1 MSTGL
6 GHGAK
11 LVFLNCHIF
20 VNGMKTC
27 FKNERVL
34 FFFQLL
40 VITICGS
47 CCIGRCVCVC
57 VCRWMWKGCRWMV
70 LPLSEPCLIDAV
82 SFCAQR
88 HKFPLLFRFGAVE
101 EARPELWW
109 CRSSRLQHWH
119 IRGAKSQISKQ
130 VWWTFSG
137 MSAVWIVYLQW
148 TTVGADAP
156 SVCMCCLTSPLNWIR
171 TCVLSGTPWSGQ
183 AVKWNCFTLYSS
195 EVCLCEHTLN
205 QTLPF
210 FSFFKFMSLGV
221 NFLHVLLSVFSE
233 SSWTSPARILW
244 WPAALRTDKACS
256 LQASIFH
263 I

>member
-1 MSTGL
+1 MVRAVSAG
-6 GHGAK
+6 
-11 LVFLNCHIF
+11 
-20 VNGMKTC
+20 
-27 FKNERVL
+27 
-34 FFFQLL
+34 
-40 VITICGS
+40 
-47 CCIGRCVCVC
+47 VCVC
-57 VCRWMWKGCRWMV
+57 VCRWMWKGCRWLV

-88 HKFPLLFRFGAVE
+88 HKSPLLFRFGAVG
-101 EARPELWW
+101 EARPGLWW

-119 IRGAKSQISKQ
+119 TRGAKSQMSEQ
-130 VWWTFSG
+130 VWRTFSG

-156 SVCMCCLTSPLNWIR
+156 SDCMCCLTSPLNWIR

-195 EVCLCEHTLN
+195 EVCLCEHILN

-210 FSFFKFMSLGV
+210 FFLPVLNSCLSAFKRV
-221 NFLHVLLSVFSE
+221 FLHVLLSVFSG

-256 LQASIFH
+256 HQASIFH
-263 I
+263 TLPRRSEHDRLDSPEFLFLL